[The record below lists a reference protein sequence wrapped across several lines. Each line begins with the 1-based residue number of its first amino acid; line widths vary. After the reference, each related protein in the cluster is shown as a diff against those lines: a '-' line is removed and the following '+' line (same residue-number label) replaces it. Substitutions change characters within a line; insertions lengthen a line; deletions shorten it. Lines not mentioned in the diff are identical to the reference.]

1 MILSTRDNGN
11 WGGFSKTVRSTVS
24 GDVITLSATKS
35 YMKVDTSD
43 DDTLISTLIEAS
55 IDMAERYANLTLR
68 RKEYTFEFVDYGQ
81 EILLPYGPHVSV
93 DAVRTKIDGVETTLA
108 TADYNVVGQDFKTL
122 LLKGTV
128 SAYQLEVDVT
138 AGYGSA
144 SVPDLI
150 KLALYKSVLSHYED
164 RQDLFAGGVSELPT
178 SSKQL
183 LNVYRRIPI

>member
-24 GDVITLSATKS
+24 GDVITLADTKS
-35 YMKVDTSD
+35 FMRVDTAD
-43 DDTLISTLIEAS
+43 DNTLISTLIEAS
-55 IDMAERYANLTLR
+55 IDMAERYANITLR
-68 RKEYTFEFVDYGQ
+68 RKEYTFEYVDYGR

-93 DAVRTKIDGVETTLA
+93 DAVRTKTDGVETTLSA
-108 TADYNVVGQDFKTL
+108 SYYQVVGQDFKTL
-122 LLKGTV
+122 ILDSSV
-128 SAYQLEVDVT
+128 ASYQLEVDVT
-138 AGYGSA
+138 AGYGAS

-164 RQDLFAGGVSELPT
+164 RQDLFAGGVSELPN

-183 LNVYRRIPI
+183 LNIYRRIPI